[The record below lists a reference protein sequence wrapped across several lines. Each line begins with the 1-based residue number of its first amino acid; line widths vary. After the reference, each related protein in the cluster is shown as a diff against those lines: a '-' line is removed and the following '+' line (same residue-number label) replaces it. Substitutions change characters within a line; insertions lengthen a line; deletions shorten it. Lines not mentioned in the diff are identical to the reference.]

1 MKFPA
6 AFLMKLPMAFL
17 LGLPL
22 LAAAET
28 PEYILEIQHHLFNPD
43 TVRVPAN
50 TKVRLRIINRDKTP
64 EEFESYSL
72 NREKVISGRSETV
85 IFIGPLRPGE
95 YDFFGEFNP
104 TTALGKIIAE

>member
-1 MKFPA
+1 MKFSV
-6 AFLMKLPMAFL
+6 AFL
-17 LGLPL
+17 LTLPL

-43 TVRVPAN
+43 ILQVPAN
-50 TKVRLRIINRDKTP
+50 TKIRLRIINRDKTP

-72 NREKVISGRSETV
+72 NREKVISGQSETV
-85 IFIGPLRPGE
+85 IFIGPLDAGE

-104 TTALGKIIAE
+104 TTAIGKIIAE